1 LIEKPINLTQQEN
14 LKAQFNVSPFK
25 KNPKKHIND
34 RIRFFGFM
42 AKKKK
47 TKFHP
52 IEPVL
57 FELDFGP
64 IWFEF
69 SKI

>member
-25 KNPKKHIND
+25 KNPKKPIND

-42 AKKKK
+42 AKK
-47 TKFHP
+47 TKFDP

-64 IWFEF
+64 VWFEF